1 MKNIAYLAIVLLLIT
16 NTVSALEKRD
26 CTGLKKLSKAYLTCK
41 SGNFKAGIVNTGSQI
56 KKNTVG
62 KVKIKK
68 TKNGETTASKISKS
82 TKEKTQGIK
91 NKLNKIFSGTTKQ
104 YPKYIK
110 DKKEMKSEEYTE
122 YNQYVS
128 NYKYINDRKEETYK
142 CIVM

>member
-104 YPKYIK
+104 YPKYTKNKK
-110 DKKEMKSEEYTE
+110 DKK
-122 YNQYVS
+122 
-128 NYKYINDRKEETYK
+128 
-142 CIVM
+142 